1 MTGRYL
7 EQIHGRRQIVSAL
20 LVLRFNSHRLGSHLQ
35 GAYAEQRPQ
44 PSKNT
49 IQKSKNTN
57 NLWFER
63 SQHELGSP
71 ANMTR
76 RFARV
81 DPDVTAST
89 CPTPTPLVRK
99 IGRASDYHLH
109 HGEILG
115 HTYAAV
121 VAGSASRVGGGFAN
135 PPDTASMQR
144 LRASLSEDT

>member
-20 LVLRFNSHRLGSHLQ
+20 LVLRFNSDRVGHICKV
-35 GAYAEQRPQ
+35 AYAERRPQ
-44 PSKNT
+44 PNKNT

-71 ANMTR
+71 ASMTR

-81 DPDVTAST
+81 DPEVTAST

-99 IGRASDYHLH
+99 IGRASDYHLS
-109 HGEILG
+109 GEILDLPMQPWSQ
-115 HTYAAV
+115 A
-121 VAGSASRVGGGFAN
+121 SASRVGGGFAN